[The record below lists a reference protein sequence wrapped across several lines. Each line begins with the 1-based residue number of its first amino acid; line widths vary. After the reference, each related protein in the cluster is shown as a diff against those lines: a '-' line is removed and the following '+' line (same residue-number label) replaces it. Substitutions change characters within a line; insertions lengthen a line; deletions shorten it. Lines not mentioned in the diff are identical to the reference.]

1 MAMVVGLLSV
11 ILRVI
16 ATVMVEGDDD
26 HVVNV
31 VTFATF
37 TIDWQVLMS
46 EVRRFSRDFD
56 SRQLTKTLTLKFER

>member
-1 MAMVVGLLSV
+1 MAMVVGLLSVYV

-37 TIDWQVLMS
+37 TID
-46 EVRRFSRDFD
+46 
-56 SRQLTKTLTLKFER
+56 

>member
-1 MAMVVGLLSV
+1 MAMVVGLLSVYV

-31 VTFATF
+31 VTFATL
-37 TIDWQVLMS
+37 TID
-46 EVRRFSRDFD
+46 
-56 SRQLTKTLTLKFER
+56 

>member
-31 VTFATF
+31 VTFATL
-37 TIDWQVLMS
+37 TID
-46 EVRRFSRDFD
+46 
-56 SRQLTKTLTLKFER
+56 

>member
-1 MAMVVGLLSV
+1 MDQRYIFIGLISIMAMVVGLLSV
-11 ILRVI
+11 YVILI

-37 TIDWQVLMS
+37 TID
-46 EVRRFSRDFD
+46 
-56 SRQLTKTLTLKFER
+56 